1 MLWKR
6 IYAAWF
12 GIHFL
17 LITAVCFAGIF
28 SLIAEGSTILPSGS
42 THNARKAE
50 IRASWLLGK
59 EAGSSS
65 PVKQAIANHRLTLE
79 LFYLDGYVEYEAPHV
94 RSKVAALRLDSL
106 SDKCPRNV
114 RSRSERQFLKCLPFR
129 SDGSTR
135 TGKKFEPLSRVSIY
149 RGSQTSNAGKPKR
162 LNQCSA
168 SISVCA
174 GKNSSRRSLSVLTD
188 FVCGSQCEAQSAA

>member
-28 SLIAEGSTILPSGS
+28 SLIAEGSTILPSSS

-50 IRASWLLGK
+50 IRAAWLLGK

-65 PVKQAIANHRLTLE
+65 PVKQAIASHRLTLE
-79 LFYLDGYVEYEAPHV
+79 LFYLDGHVEYEAPHV

-114 RSRSERQFLKCLPFR
+114 TSRSER
-129 SDGSTR
+129 
-135 TGKKFEPLSRVSIY
+135 
-149 RGSQTSNAGKPKR
+149 
-162 LNQCSA
+162 
-168 SISVCA
+168 
-174 GKNSSRRSLSVLTD
+174 
-188 FVCGSQCEAQSAA
+188 